1 MPIYLYNSK
10 MKGKT
15 IGRAIDT
22 ERDIDALKMQM
33 KKLED
38 TVRGM
43 VSKLDDLEEDMD
55 EIYEKSSKTK
65 HIDLVEDVGTETE
78 EEDDKKE
85 TKKANNKGNGKG
97 NKSDDSD
104 GGKSKSKTK

>member
-1 MPIYLYNSK
+1 M
-10 MKGKT
+10 
-15 IGRAIDT
+15 GRAIDM
-22 ERDIDALKMQM
+22 EKDIDAIKIQI

-43 VSKLDDLEEDMD
+43 VSKIDDLEEDMD
-55 EIYEKSSKTK
+55 EVYENSSRKK

-78 EEDDKKE
+78 ESNDKKE